1 MCMITQVHLHYGH
14 KYTCVWACYTTLWS
28 HMFTHILPSSAISA
42 FYAYIATRKAGWEG
56 SGNKARTVVI
66 A

>member
-1 MCMITQVHLHYGH
+1 L
-14 KYTCVWACYTTLWS
+14 
-28 HMFTHILPSSAISA
+28 SSAISAFLAPFPGAEEGEEKELFLPPPPHLGTKLA

-56 SGNKARTVVI
+56 PGNKVRTVII